1 MIFCICDGLPEN
13 CQCIIDRTHSKQCYD
28 QAILDSDEQ
37 SVIKSASSL
46 SLSDT
51 RSESSDLS
59 EGLSLSDSSE
69 DNKPSNRKAENLE
82 SSHSSCS
89 PMYHKISNNAL
100 DIHGEKVIN
109 EKLGSFDEANFSNGI
124 IPIKEIEHLDTVGNQ
139 ICFSNPVL
147 SSVNEELSIA
157 SSNSEA
163 TLDLQGSSPLCARN
177 VNILLISI
185 GFLWLRKVKKYK
197 LPFSRCIYIG
207 MFVLVKEIETDL

>member
-1 MIFCICDGLPEN
+1 MIFCICNGLPEN

-28 QAILDSDEQ
+28 QTILDSDEQ

-51 RSESSDLS
+51 RSDYISSDLS

-69 DNKPSNRKAENLE
+69 DNKPSRKAENLE

-89 PMYHKISNNAL
+89 PMYHKISKNAF

-139 ICFSNPVL
+139 RCFSNSVL

-163 TLDLQGSSPLCARN
+163 TLDLQGSSPLYARN
-177 VNILLISI
+177 VNILFI
-185 GFLWLRKVKKYK
+185 
-197 LPFSRCIYIG
+197 
-207 MFVLVKEIETDL
+207 

>member
-1 MIFCICDGLPEN
+1 MDGKYRKVIAYLCLGSCKLIFCICNGLPEN

-28 QAILDSDEQ
+28 QTILDSDEQ

-51 RSESSDLS
+51 RSDYISSDLS

-69 DNKPSNRKAENLE
+69 DNKPSRKAENLE

-109 EKLGSFDEANFSNGI
+109 EKLGSFDEAHFSNGI

-139 ICFSNPVL
+139 RCFSNPVL

-157 SSNSEA
+157 SSNSET
-163 TLDLQGSSPLCARN
+163 TLDLQGSSPLYARN

-185 GFLWLRKVKKYK
+185 GFL
-197 LPFSRCIYIG
+197 
-207 MFVLVKEIETDL
+207 